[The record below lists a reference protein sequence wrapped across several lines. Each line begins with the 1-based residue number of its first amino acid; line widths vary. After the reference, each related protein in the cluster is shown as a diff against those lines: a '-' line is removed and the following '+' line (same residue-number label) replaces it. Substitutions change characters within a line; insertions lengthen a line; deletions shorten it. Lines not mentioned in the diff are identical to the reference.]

1 MSVREETNTEQNET
15 ADTTPF
21 PGLAELT
28 RDFTALRVLHD
39 DARPDRVSAQMDRP
53 AVHNAIDETM
63 VEELHILA
71 GWLERHPR
79 MLIIT
84 GTEVEHPK
92 TGKRQ
97 GVFASGADIG
107 QLRERRRDDALRGVN
122 SQLFDRLHR
131 LPMPVIAAID
141 GYALGGGAELAY
153 AADFRLATPQLKL
166 GQPETG
172 LGITAAAG
180 AMWRL
185 KELVGEPVALELLIA
200 GRILTA
206 EEALDLRLVTE
217 LHPAE
222 DLLEAAHALADRIGT
237 QDPLAVRLTKRV
249 FHLPREA
256 HPHVDEIAQAIAFE
270 SPAKFQRMDAFLA
283 KKTTRTTQTP
293 SGESR

>member
-1 MSVREETNTEQNET
+1 MNVTELNQ
-15 ADTTPF
+15 
-21 PGLAELT
+21 
-28 RDFTALRVLHD
+28 DFTALRVLLD
-39 DARPDRVSAQMDRP
+39 DARPDRVVVRMDRP
-53 AVHNAIDETM
+53 AVRNAIDETM
-63 VEELHILA
+63 VSEFHALA
-71 GWLERHPR
+71 GWLEREPR

-84 GTEVEHPK
+84 GTEMEHPK

-97 GVFASGADIG
+97 GIFASGADIG

-153 AADFRLATPQLKL
+153 AADFRLATPHLKL

-185 KELVGEPVALELLIA
+185 KELVGEPVALELLLA

-206 EEALDLRLVTE
+206 EEALDLRLVSE
-217 LHPAE
+217 LHAPE
-222 DLLEAAHALADRIGT
+222 ELLDAAHGLADRIGA

-270 SPAKFQRMDAFLA
+270 SDAKFERMDAFLA
-283 KKTTRTTQTP
+283 RKSARSTD
-293 SGESR
+293 SGETR

>member
-1 MSVREETNTEQNET
+1 MNVTELNQ
-15 ADTTPF
+15 
-21 PGLAELT
+21 
-28 RDFTALRVLHD
+28 DFTALRVLLD
-39 DARPDRVSAQMDRP
+39 DARPDRVVVRMDRP
-53 AVHNAIDETM
+53 AVRNAIDETM
-63 VEELHILA
+63 VSEFHALA
-71 GWLERHPR
+71 DWLERDPR
-79 MLIIT
+79 ILIIT

-97 GVFASGADIG
+97 GIFASGADIG

-153 AADFRLATPQLKL
+153 AADFRIATPQLKL

-185 KELVGEPVALELLIA
+185 KELVGEPVALELLLA

-206 EEALDLRLVTE
+206 EEALDLRLVSE
-217 LHPAE
+217 LHAPE
-222 DLLEAAHALADRIGT
+222 ELLDAAHGLADRIGA

-270 SPAKFQRMDAFLA
+270 SAAKFERMDAFLA
-283 KKTTRTTQTP
+283 KKSARASSASTDSTP
-293 SGESR
+293 SGESS

>member
-1 MSVREETNTEQNET
+1 MNMN
-15 ADTTPF
+15 
-21 PGLAELT
+21 ELT
-28 RDFTALRVLHD
+28 RDFTALRVLGD
-39 DARPDRVSAQMDRP
+39 DARPDRVVVRMDRP
-53 AVHNAIDETM
+53 AVRNAIDETM
-63 VEELHILA
+63 VSEFHALA
-71 GWLERHPR
+71 DWLERDPR

-84 GTEVEHPK
+84 GTTVEHPK

-97 GVFASGADIG
+97 GIFASGADIG

-153 AADFRLATPQLKL
+153 AADFRIATPQLKL

-185 KELVGEPVALELLIA
+185 KELVGEPVALELLLA

-206 EEALDLRLVTE
+206 EEALDLRLVSE
-217 LHPAE
+217 LHAPE
-222 DLLEAAHALADRIGT
+222 ELLDAAHGLADRIGA

-270 SPAKFQRMDAFLA
+270 SAAKFERMDAFLA
-283 KKTTRTTQTP
+283 KKSARSSTSTSSDSTT
-293 SGESR
+293 SGETR

>member
-1 MSVREETNTEQNET
+1 MNVTELNQ
-15 ADTTPF
+15 
-21 PGLAELT
+21 
-28 RDFTALRVLHD
+28 DFTALRVLLD
-39 DARPDRVSAQMDRP
+39 DARPDRVVVRMDRP
-53 AVHNAIDETM
+53 AVRNAIDETM
-63 VEELHILA
+63 VSEFHALA
-71 GWLERHPR
+71 DWLEREPR

-84 GTEVEHPK
+84 GTETEHPK

-97 GVFASGADIG
+97 GIFASGADIG

-153 AADFRLATPQLKL
+153 AADFRLATPHLKL

-185 KELVGEPVALELLIA
+185 KELVGEPVALELLLA

-206 EEALDLRLVTE
+206 EEALDLRLVSE
-217 LHPAE
+217 LHAPE
-222 DLLEAAHALADRIGT
+222 ELLDAAHGLADRISA

-270 SPAKFQRMDAFLA
+270 SDAKFKRMDAFLA
-283 KKTTRTTQTP
+283 KKSARSTD
-293 SGESR
+293 SGETR